1 MRFAVIDKDRVVMPV
16 QPVYQRLDRGFVE
29 MAEIGGGLAGFLSE
43 HKGLWVDQSEG
54 VDDHLAL
61 DRLDR
66 INDDGYR
73 TGRQLLEGLLGVDID
88 AR

>member
-1 MRFAVIDKDRVVMPV
+1 MRFAVIDKDRVVMSV
-16 QPVYQRLDRGFVE
+16 QSVNQRLDRGFVE
-29 MAEIGGGLAGFLSE
+29 MAKVGGGLAGLLSE

-66 INDDGYR
+66 INDDGDR
-73 TGRQLLEGLLGVDID
+73 TGR
-88 AR
+88 

>member
-1 MRFAVIDKDRVVMPV
+1 MRFAVIDKDRVVMSV
-16 QPVYQRLDRGFVE
+16 QSVNQRLDRGFVE
-29 MAEIGGGLAGFLSE
+29 MAKVGGGLAGLLSE

-66 INDDGYR
+66 INDNGDR
-73 TGRQLLEGLLGVDID
+73 TGC
-88 AR
+88 